1 MGILLTRA
9 TVLTGKQNDKVLTN
23 GAVAIDNDKI
33 IDVGDSDILES
44 KYQNFDKHVLTNR
57 LIIPGLIN
65 NHTHTVLNV
74 LRGAIENAGAADRVY
89 GYMVPISFVMT
100 DEDRKA
106 LAAVGCLEAIKSG
119 TTTLVDPL
127 RFVNSYAETMANTG
141 LRLYLAESAA
151 DAVTTEIRTSGYRY
165 DKSWGDA
172 FLERTL
178 QLIDNHHAT
187 KNNRVQCM
195 VAAHAT
201 DICSPWLLRELN
213 DIAHSKGL
221 RRTIHLAQSS
231 QEVTQVKSMAEG
243 KTPVEYLL
251 ENDWLG
257 RDVLAA
263 HCSYCTTSDIGL
275 LSETATSMAHCPAS
289 SARRGYHG
297 LANMPGLVDLGV
309 NVTLGTD
316 NMSEDMFEAMR
327 VGLILNRGMREDT
340 GVPTPKDIF
349 NWATINPA
357 YSLEREDLGNI
368 DKNMKADISIV
379 RLDRAHL
386 SPIIDTLSSLVHY
399 GQASD
404 VESVIVDGEWVMK
417 EGKVLTMDE
426 EEVITQAQNATI
438 RAWSAL
444 KKQWGDII
452 IPEEFDQF
460 LS

>member
-9 TVLTGKQNDKVLTN
+9 TIITGEQNDKVITN
-23 GAVAIDNDKI
+23 GAVAIDNDII
-33 IDVGDSDILES
+33 IDVGDSDLLES
-44 KYQNFDKHVLTNR
+44 KYQNFDKYVLKNR

-74 LRGAIENAGAADRVY
+74 LRGAIENAGSADRVY

-100 DEDRKA
+100 DEDRQA

-165 DKSWGDA
+165 DKSWGEA
-172 FLERTL
+172 FLKRTL
-178 QLIDNHHAT
+178 ELIDNHHAT
-187 KNNRVQCM
+187 NNNRVQCM

-201 DICSPWLLRELN
+201 DNCSPWLLRELN

-221 RRTIHLAQSS
+221 RRTIHLAQSE

-263 HCSYCTTSDIGL
+263 HCTYCTTSDIGL
-275 LSETATSMAHCPAS
+275 LSETGTSMAHCPAS
-289 SARRGYHG
+289 SARRGYHA

-340 GVPTPKDIF
+340 GIPTPKEIF

-357 YSLEREDLGNI
+357 YSLEREDLGRI
-368 DKNMKADISIV
+368 SKNMKADISIV
-379 RLDRAHL
+379 RLDRPHL
-386 SPIIDTLSSLVHY
+386 SPVIDTLSTLVHY

-426 EEVITQAQNATI
+426 EEVINEAQNATI